1 MRPKWTHK
9 VKIETPAGTTK
20 DPETGNPRPSSPQVQ
35 YEKNARI
42 SQQPVANVGSQVEI
56 SVTQVTVIST
66 WTIQVDPSTV
76 LTSSSVITD
85 DTGRKFQIQG
95 DVARRPDRRPD
106 FLVAQA
112 RLISDMQA

>member
-20 DPETGNPRPSSPQVQ
+20 DPETGNSRPSSPHVQ

-42 SQQPVANVGSQVEI
+42 SQQPVANVGSQVELA
-56 SVTQVTVIST
+56 VTQRTTIST
-66 WTIQVDPSTV
+66 WTVQVEPSTV
-76 LTSSSVITD
+76 LTSRSVVTD
-85 DTGRKFQIQG
+85 NAGRVFQIQG
-95 DVARRPDRRPD
+95 DVARRPDHRPD
-106 FLVAQA
+106 FLAAQA